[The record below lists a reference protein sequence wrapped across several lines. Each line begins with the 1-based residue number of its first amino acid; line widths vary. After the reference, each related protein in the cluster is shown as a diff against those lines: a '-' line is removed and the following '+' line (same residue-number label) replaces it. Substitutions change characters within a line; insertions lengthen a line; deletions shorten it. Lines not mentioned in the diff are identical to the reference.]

1 MFNNNG
7 KNLFLSILVEVLS
20 NVVYSVL
27 ISSKPYG
34 KWNNYSVPFQRPNRR
49 DKNESHFDIWR
60 HE

>member
-34 KWNNYSVPFQRPNRR
+34 K
-49 DKNESHFDIWR
+49 
-60 HE
+60 